1 MTTPINTFQDILDAI
16 ERDPALRDELRR
28 HILGDELLQL
38 PAQFRVFL
46 EAVADMREILNRM
59 EKDVGTLKTD
69 VEGLKEGQ
77 QALRDDVSVLK
88 TDVEGL
94 KTDVEGLKTDV
105 EGLKEGQQALRDDVS
120 VLKTDVEGL
129 KTDVEGLKEG
139 QQALR
144 DDVSVLKTDVEGLK
158 TDVEGLK
165 EGQQAL
171 RDDVSVLKTDV
182 ARIGGDVSR
191 LAGTDYEAYASR
203 LARRRI
209 SSVMGIS
216 RAQIFSTARN
226 PEPLRILADEA
237 LETGALDERRANDLE
252 RADIVLTA
260 NQPDDTA
267 IYILGEISMTAQED
281 DVEKAKR
288 RAAILST
295 ATGVTCMPVVLTQ
308 QVADGVTTDQVS
320 LLIIEPEQQPL

>member
-46 EAVADMREILNRM
+46 EAVADMRETLNRM

-77 QALRDDVSVLK
+77 QALRDDVS
-88 TDVEGL
+88 G
-94 KTDVEGLKTDV
+94 
-105 EGLKEGQQALRDDVS
+105 
-120 VLKTDVEGL
+120 
-129 KTDVEGLKEG
+129 
-139 QQALR
+139 
-144 DDVSVLKTDVEGLK
+144 
-158 TDVEGLK
+158 
-165 EGQQAL
+165 
-171 RDDVSVLKTDV
+171 LKTDV
-182 ARIGGDVSR
+182 ARIGGDISR

-216 RAQIFSTARN
+216 GAQIFSTARN
-226 PEPLRILADEA
+226 PEPLRALVDEA
-237 LETGALDERRANDLE
+237 LEAGVLDELRANDLE

-267 IYILGEISMTAQED
+267 IYILGEISITAQED
-281 DVEKAKR
+281 DVEKATR

-295 ATGVTCMPVVLTQ
+295 ATGVACMPVVLTQ
-308 QVADGVTTDQVS
+308 QVANGVTTDQVS
-320 LLIIEPEQQPL
+320 LLIIKPEQQPL